1 VVEYLAVPL
10 QALAVVGFLVAECL
24 VVALLQ
30 AQVVVAFLGLECLVV
45 PLLGLV
51 VVAFLAEECQNPVCL
66 AVLSLV
72 LVKMLVELDL
82 AAHKMSRVQLE
93 L

>member
-1 VVEYLAVPL
+1 VVECLAAP
-10 QALAVVGFLVAECL
+10 
-24 VVALLQ
+24 LQ

-51 VVAFLAEECQNPVCL
+51 VVAFLGLECLVVPLLGLVVVAFLAAECQNPVCL

-72 LVKMLVELDL
+72 PVKMLVELDL
-82 AAHKMSRVQLE
+82 AAHKMSRVQLD

>member
-1 VVEYLAVPL
+1 MVECLAVPL
-10 QALAVVGFLVAECL
+10 QVLVAAGFLVAECL
-24 VVALLQ
+24 VA
-30 AQVVVAFLGLECLVV
+30 
-45 PLLGLV
+45 PLRVLV
-51 VVAFLAEECQNPVCL
+51 VVAFLAAECQNPVCL

-72 LVKMLVELDL
+72 LVKILVEFDL

>member
-1 VVEYLAVPL
+1 VVECLAAP
-10 QALAVVGFLVAECL
+10 
-24 VVALLQ
+24 LQ

-51 VVAFLAEECQNPVCL
+51 VVAFLAAECQNPVCL

-72 LVKMLVELDL
+72 PVKMLVELDL

>member
-1 VVEYLAVPL
+1 MVECQAVPLQVLAVVAFLELECLAVPL
-10 QALAVVGFLVAECL
+10 QVLAVVAFLELECL
-24 VVALLQ
+24 AVPLQ
-30 AQVVVAFLGLECLVV
+30 AQVVVAFL
-45 PLLGLV
+45 
-51 VVAFLAEECQNPVCL
+51 AAECQNPVCL

-82 AAHKMSRVQLE
+82 AAHKMLRVQLE

>member
-10 QALAVVGFLVAECL
+10 QALA
-24 VVALLQ
+24 
-30 AQVVVAFLGLECLVV
+30 
-45 PLLGLV
+45 

>member
-1 VVEYLAVPL
+1 MVECQAAPL
-10 QALAVVGFLVAECL
+10 QVL
-24 VVALLQ
+24 
-30 AQVVVAFLGLECLVV
+30 VVVAFLELECLVV

-51 VVAFLAEECQNPVCL
+51 VVAFLGLECLAVPLLGQVVVAFLAAECQNPVCL

-72 LVKMLVELDL
+72 LVKILVELDL

>member
-1 VVEYLAVPL
+1 MQVL
-10 QALAVVGFLVAECL
+10 
-24 VVALLQ
+24 
-30 AQVVVAFLGLECLVV
+30 VVVAFLELECLVV
-45 PLLGLV
+45 PLQVLA
-51 VVAFLAEECQNPVCL
+51 VVAFPVAECQNRVCL

-82 AAHKMSRVQLE
+82 AVHKMLRVQLE

>member
-1 VVEYLAVPL
+1 VVECLAAP
-10 QALAVVGFLVAECL
+10 
-24 VVALLQ
+24 LQ

-51 VVAFLAEECQNPVCL
+51 VVAFLVAECQNQVCL

-72 LVKMLVELDL
+72 PVKMLVELDL
-82 AAHKMSRVQLE
+82 AVHKMLRVQLE

>member
-1 VVEYLAVPL
+1 MQQLQQKPGGSGQTQNTGVV
-10 QALAVVGFLVAECL
+10 FLD
-24 VVALLQ
+24 
-30 AQVVVAFLGLECLVV
+30 LECLVV

-51 VVAFLAEECQNPVCL
+51 VVAFLAAECQNPVCL

-72 LVKMLVELDL
+72 LVKILVELDL

>member
-1 VVEYLAVPL
+1 
-10 QALAVVGFLVAECL
+10 
-24 VVALLQ
+24 
-30 AQVVVAFLGLECLVV
+30 
-45 PLLGLV
+45 LLGLV
-51 VVAFLAEECQNPVCL
+51 VVAFLAAECQNPVCL

-72 LVKMLVELDL
+72 LVKILVELDL

>member
-1 VVEYLAVPL
+1 MVECLAVPL
-10 QALAVVGFLVAECL
+10 QVLVAAGFLVAECL
-24 VVALLQ
+24 VAPLQ
-30 AQVVVAFLGLECLVV
+30 VLVVAGFLVAECLVA
-45 PLLGLV
+45 PLRVLV
-51 VVAFLAEECQNPVCL
+51 VVAFLAAECQNPVCL

>member
-1 VVEYLAVPL
+1 VVECLAAP
-10 QALAVVGFLVAECL
+10 
-24 VVALLQ
+24 LQ

-51 VVAFLAEECQNPVCL
+51 VVAFLAAECQNPVCL

-72 LVKMLVELDL
+72 LVKILVELDL
-82 AAHKMSRVQLE
+82 AAHKISRVQLE

>member
-1 VVEYLAVPL
+1 VVECQAVPL
-10 QALAVVGFLVAECL
+10 QVL
-24 VVALLQ
+24 
-30 AQVVVAFLGLECLVV
+30 VVVAFLELECLVV
-45 PLLGLV
+45 PLQVLV
-51 VVAFLAEECQNPVCL
+51 VVAFLELECLVVPLQVLVVVAFPVAECQNRVCL

-82 AAHKMSRVQLE
+82 AVHKMLRVQLE

>member
-1 VVEYLAVPL
+1 MQVL
-10 QALAVVGFLVAECL
+10 
-24 VVALLQ
+24 
-30 AQVVVAFLGLECLVV
+30 VVVAFLGLECLVV
-45 PLLGLV
+45 PLQVLVAVVFLDLECLVVPLLGLV
-51 VVAFLAEECQNPVCL
+51 VVAYLAAECQNPVCL

-72 LVKMLVELDL
+72 LVKILVELDL

>member
-1 VVEYLAVPL
+1 V
-10 QALAVVGFLVAECL
+10 ECL
-24 VVALLQ
+24 VEPLRAP
-30 AQVVVAFLGLECLVV
+30 VVVAFLGLECQVV

-51 VVAFLAEECQNPVCL
+51 VVAFLAAECQNPVCL

>member
-1 VVEYLAVPL
+1 MV
-10 QALAVVGFLVAECL
+10 ECL
-24 VVALLQ
+24 AAPLQ

-51 VVAFLAEECQNPVCL
+51 VVAFLAAECQNPVCL

-82 AAHKMSRVQLE
+82 AVHKMSRVQLE

>member
-1 VVEYLAVPL
+1 M
-10 QALAVVGFLVAECL
+10 ECL
-24 VVALLQ
+24 VEPLRAP
-30 AQVVVAFLGLECLVV
+30 VVVAFLELECLAV
-45 PLLGLV
+45 PLRAPV
-51 VVAFLAEECQNPVCL
+51 VVAFLVVECQNQECL

-82 AAHKMSRVQLE
+82 AVHKMSRVQLE

>member
-1 VVEYLAVPL
+1 MV
-10 QALAVVGFLVAECL
+10 ECL
-24 VVALLQ
+24 AAPLQ

-51 VVAFLAEECQNPVCL
+51 VVAFLVAECQNQVCL

-72 LVKMLVELDL
+72 PVKMLVELDL
-82 AAHKMSRVQLE
+82 AAHKISRVQLE

>member
-1 VVEYLAVPL
+1 VVECQAVPL
-10 QALAVVGFLVAECL
+10 QVL
-24 VVALLQ
+24 
-30 AQVVVAFLGLECLVV
+30 VVVAFLELECLVV
-45 PLLGLV
+45 PLQVLV
-51 VVAFLAEECQNPVCL
+51 VVAFLELECLVVPLQVLAVVAFPVAECQNLVCL

-82 AAHKMSRVQLE
+82 AVHKMLRVQLE

>member
-1 VVEYLAVPL
+1 LLVLA
-10 QALAVVGFLVAECL
+10 
-24 VVALLQ
+24 
-30 AQVVVAFLGLECLVV
+30 VVAFLDLECLVV
-45 PLLGLV
+45 PLRVLAV
-51 VVAFLAEECQNPVCL
+51 AAFLVAECQNPVCL

-72 LVKMLVELDL
+72 LVKMLVVLDL

>member
-1 VVEYLAVPL
+1 VVECLAAP
-10 QALAVVGFLVAECL
+10 
-24 VVALLQ
+24 LQ

-51 VVAFLAEECQNPVCL
+51 VAFLVAECQNPVCL

>member
-1 VVEYLAVPL
+1 VVECLAAP
-10 QALAVVGFLVAECL
+10 
-24 VVALLQ
+24 LQ
-30 AQVVVAFLGLECLVV
+30 AQVVLAFLGLECLVV

-51 VVAFLAEECQNPVCL
+51 VLAFLVAECQNQVCL

-72 LVKMLVELDL
+72 PVKMLVELDL

>member
-1 VVEYLAVPL
+1 
-10 QALAVVGFLVAECL
+10 
-24 VVALLQ
+24 
-30 AQVVVAFLGLECLVV
+30 VAFLELECLVV

-51 VVAFLAEECQNPVCL
+51 VVAFLVAECQNPVCL

>member
-1 VVEYLAVPL
+1 VVECLAAP
-10 QALAVVGFLVAECL
+10 
-24 VVALLQ
+24 LQ

-51 VVAFLAEECQNPVCL
+51 VVAFLVAECQNQVCL

-72 LVKMLVELDL
+72 PVKMLVELDL

>member
-1 VVEYLAVPL
+1 VV
-10 QALAVVGFLVAECL
+10 ECL
-24 VVALLQ
+24 VAPLQ

-51 VVAFLAEECQNPVCL
+51 VVAFLAAECQNQVCL

-72 LVKMLVELDL
+72 PVKMLVELDL
-82 AAHKMSRVQLE
+82 AAHKISRVQLE

>member
-1 VVEYLAVPL
+1 M

-51 VVAFLAEECQNPVCL
+51 VVAFLVAECQNSVCL
-66 AVLSLV
+66 EVLSLV
-72 LVKMLVELDL
+72 PVKMLVELDL
-82 AAHKMSRVQLE
+82 AAHKMSRAQLE

>member
-1 VVEYLAVPL
+1 MVECLAVPL
-10 QALAVVGFLVAECL
+10 QVLVAAGFLVAPLQVLVVAGFLVAECL
-24 VVALLQ
+24 VA
-30 AQVVVAFLGLECLVV
+30 
-45 PLLGLV
+45 PLRVLV
-51 VVAFLAEECQNPVCL
+51 VVAFLAAECQNPVCL

>member
-1 VVEYLAVPL
+1 MV
-10 QALAVVGFLVAECL
+10 ECL
-24 VVALLQ
+24 AAPLQ

-51 VVAFLAEECQNPVCL
+51 VVAFLAAECQNPVCL

-82 AAHKMSRVQLE
+82 AVHKMLRVQLE

>member
-1 VVEYLAVPL
+1 VVECQAAPL
-10 QALAVVGFLVAECL
+10 LVL
-24 VVALLQ
+24 
-30 AQVVVAFLGLECLVV
+30 VVVAFLDLECLVV
-45 PLLGLV
+45 PLRVLAV
-51 VVAFLAEECQNPVCL
+51 AAFLVAECQNPVCL

>member
-1 VVEYLAVPL
+1 L
-10 QALAVVGFLVAECL
+10 QVLVAAGFLVATGFLVAECL
-24 VVALLQ
+24 VAPLRAL
-30 AQVVVAFLGLECLVV
+30 A
-45 PLLGLV
+45 
-51 VVAFLAEECQNPVCL
+51 VVAFLAAECQNPVCL

-82 AAHKMSRVQLE
+82 AVHKMLRVQLE